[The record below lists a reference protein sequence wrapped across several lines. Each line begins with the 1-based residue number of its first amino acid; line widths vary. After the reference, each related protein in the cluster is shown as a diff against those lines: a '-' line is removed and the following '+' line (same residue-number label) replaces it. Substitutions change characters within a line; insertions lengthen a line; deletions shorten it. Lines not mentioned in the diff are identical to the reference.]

1 MSDIHFVVDSTCNVL
16 PEFLAAHPNIHV
28 VPLKVLFG
36 EQEYREDC
44 LTAGDVFQLAAK
56 LQKHPTTSQPSH
68 GDFIKVLEPLAQEGR
83 PVVVITLAAGL
94 SGTWQGAS
102 AVIKE
107 RGWKNV
113 YVVNSCSVG
122 SGMLSMLH
130 KALEMSD
137 SGMEAAA
144 IASELNG
151 MAKKNRVVFMVD
163 SLGFLHKG
171 GRIGGAAALLGSILQ
186 IKPLLYLGAESQVGV
201 LDKVRTRSKA
211 IARMSAEIKRPP
223 AYLSVANIGMAEA
236 AEELCLTLSRRFPD
250 IPVLAEALGAVL
262 AVHVGPGVLG
272 IIYREE

>member
-44 LTAGDVFQLAAK
+44 LMAADVFQLAAK
-56 LQKHPTTSQPSH
+56 LQKHPMTSQPSH
-68 GDFIKVLEPLAQEGR
+68 GDFIKVLEPLAREGK

-102 AVIKE
+102 AVVRE
-107 RGWKNV
+107 QGWENI

-122 SGMLSMLH
+122 SGILSMLH
-130 KALEMSD
+130 KALEMSHD
-137 SGMEAAA
+137 GAEAVA
-144 IASELNG
+144 IAGELNR
-151 MAKKNRVVFMVD
+151 MARKNRVVFMVD

-171 GRIGGAAALLGSILQ
+171 GRIGGAAALFGSILQ
-186 IKPLLYLGAESQVGV
+186 IKPLLYLGADSQVGV
-201 LDKVRTRSKA
+201 LDKVRTQSKA
-211 IARMSAEIKRPP
+211 IARMMEEIEQPP
-223 AYLSVANIGMAEA
+223 AYISVANIGMEEA
-236 AEELCLTLSRRFPD
+236 AEEVRLALARRFPD
-250 IPVLAEALGAVL
+250 VPVLAEQLGAVL

-272 IIYREE
+272 IIYREK